1 MNEPVPNNTQGEPK
15 RRYIWPWFLLA
26 AILLGIALAILWMSF
41 EIKRTKRN
49 RELSSPQS
57 HSGMFQGAGVRY
69 LLARSLSG
77 HSAES
82 VRAVLR

>member
-1 MNEPVPNNTQGEPK
+1 MNEPNSNNTQGEPK

-26 AILLGIALAILWMSF
+26 AVLLGIALAILWMSY

-49 RELSSPQS
+49 RDLSSPRS
-57 HSGMFQGAGVRY
+57 HSGIVQGAGVRY

-77 HSAES
+77 HSVES